1 MTKVPFLQNIV
12 HVDTTMT
19 PSLSNMDICGH
30 MVNPL
35 PPLPVHVVIECPHRG
50 HVFIVYRVAHKD
62 PEAPFSSHR
71 LL

>member
-35 PPLPVHVVIECPHRG
+35 PPLPVHVVIECPLCFERNL
-50 HVFIVYRVAHKD
+50 YHKG
-62 PEAPFSSHR
+62 PQKTVR
-71 LL
+71 CN